1 MADVGIVPSLD
12 VDAPVDGLNQR
23 EPMRK
28 ASDGAWRTARTTSPG
43 RRDSTPEASPVTGRV
58 TMKKAGSD
66 IGMAGQVV
74 VLADKAQTL
83 LSRRPKSMAR
93 DARGDMTSKEAAKD
107 RCKKVQVLRARQ
119 KDEGGGGY
127 QKMRKQVQPFERKPL
142 GRHAKTIV
150 FT

>member
-1 MADVGIVPSLD
+1 MVALL
-12 VDAPVDGLNQR
+12 VDGLNQR

-83 LSRRPKSMAR
+83 LSCRPKSMAR
-93 DARGDMTSKEAAKD
+93 NARGDKQ
-107 RCKKVQVLRARQ
+107 R
-119 KDEGGGGY
+119 GG
-127 QKMRKQVQPFERKPL
+127 ER
-142 GRHAKTIV
+142 
-150 FT
+150 